1 MRITQLLAFSCKNDN
16 MLSLIKIELYKIF
29 KQKRSYIG
37 FAALIVIILLSHIAM
52 IWEGQ
57 EMHEFI
63 TQNLSDAFFMQ
74 GNLVNGY
81 LVTYLVLNFLW
92 VHVPLLIV
100 LVTADLISGE
110 AQAGTFR
117 IILTRPVSR
126 AKLITAKYIA
136 AMLYTFLFMVI
147 FAVLSLGV
155 GLWIFGKGD
164 LMVIIGSVNIFSE
177 SDVLWR
183 FILAFAYGFI
193 SMCTVAAL
201 SLLLSSLSGNSLSPI
216 LSTMAIIIVFTFIS
230 TLNLGVFST
239 VQPFLLTTY
248 LDSWQSL
255 FSYDLN
261 LRDLFL
267 DAFILCIHIFIFYG
281 LTIFIFR
288 EKDILT

>member
-1 MRITQLLAFSCKNDN
+1 

-29 KQKRSYIG
+29 KKKRSYIG
-37 FAALIVIILLSHIAM
+37 FVALIVIILLSHFAM

-57 EMHEFI
+57 EMHDFI
-63 TQNLSDAFFMQ
+63 TQNLSDAFIMQ

-81 LVTYLVLNFLW
+81 LITYLVLNFLW
-92 VHVPLLIV
+92 VYVPLLIV
-100 LVTADLISGE
+100 LVTGDLISGE

-136 AMLYTFLFMVI
+136 AMLYTFVFMVI
-147 FAVLSLGV
+147 FAVLSLGL

-164 LMVIIGSVNIFSE
+164 LMVIFGSVNIFSE
-177 SDVLWR
+177 NDVLWR
-183 FILAFAYGFI
+183 FILAFFYGFI

-201 SLLLSSLSGNSLSPI
+201 SLLLSSLSENSLSPI

-230 TLNLGVFST
+230 TLNLGIFST
-239 VQPFLLTTY
+239 VNPFLLTTY

-255 FSYDLN
+255 FSYDIKVG
-261 LRDLFL
+261 DLFI
-267 DAFILCIHIFIFYG
+267 DAFILCIYSLVFYG

-288 EKDILT
+288 KKDILS

>member
-1 MRITQLLAFSCKNDN
+1 MLL
-16 MLSLIKIELYKIF
+16 LVEIELYKIF

-37 FAALIVIILLSHIAM
+37 FAALIVIILLSHTAM
-52 IWEGQ
+52 IWEGR
-57 EMHEFI
+57 EMHDFI
-63 TQNLSDAFFMQ
+63 TSNLSEAFFMQ

-81 LVTYLVLNFLW
+81 LISYLVLNFLW

-136 AMLYTFLFMVI
+136 AMFYTFIFMVI
-147 FAVLSLGV
+147 FGVLSLGV

-164 LMVIIGSVNIFSE
+164 LMVIFGSVNVFSE

-183 FILAFAYGFI
+183 FVLAFGYGFV
-193 SMCTVAAL
+193 SMCAVAAL
-201 SLLLSSLSGNSLSPI
+201 SLLLSSLSHNSIGPI

-230 TLNLGVFST
+230 TLNIGIFSA
-239 VQPFLLTTY
+239 VKPFLLTTY
-248 LDSWQSL
+248 LDTWQSL
-255 FSYDLN
+255 FSYDVKLMN
-261 LRDLFL
+261 IFIDV
-267 DAFILCIHIFIFYG
+267 FILCIHILIYYG

-288 EKDILT
+288 KKDILT

>member
-1 MRITQLLAFSCKNDN
+1 

-29 KQKRSYIG
+29 RQKRSYIG
-37 FAALIVIILLSHIAM
+37 FVALIVIILLSHFAM

-57 EMHEFI
+57 EMHDFI
-63 TQNLSDAFFMQ
+63 TQNLSDAFIMQ

-81 LVTYLVLNFLW
+81 LITYLVLNFLW
-92 VHVPLLIV
+92 VYVPLLIV
-100 LVTADLISGE
+100 LVTGDLISGE

-136 AMLYTFLFMVI
+136 AMLYTFVFMVI
-147 FAVLSLGV
+147 FAVLSLGL

-164 LMVIIGSVNIFSE
+164 LMVIFGSVNIFSE
-177 SDVLWR
+177 NDVLWR
-183 FILAFAYGFI
+183 FILAFFYGFI

-201 SLLLSSLSGNSLSPI
+201 SLLLSSLSENSLSPI

-230 TLNLGVFST
+230 TLNLGIFST
-239 VQPFLLTTY
+239 VNPFLLTTY

-255 FSYDLN
+255 FSYDIKVG
-261 LRDLFL
+261 DLFI
-267 DAFILCIHIFIFYG
+267 DAFILCIYSLVFYG

-288 EKDILT
+288 KKDILS

>member
-1 MRITQLLAFSCKNDN
+1 

-37 FAALIVIILLSHIAM
+37 FVALVVIILLSHFAM

-57 EMHEFI
+57 ELHGFI
-63 TQNLSDAFFMQ
+63 TQNLSDVFFMQ

-81 LVTYLVLNFLW
+81 LITYLVLNFLW
-92 VHVPLLIV
+92 VYVPLLIV
-100 LVTADLISGE
+100 LVTGDLISGE

-126 AKLITAKYIA
+126 AKLITAKFIA
-136 AMLYTFLFMVI
+136 AMLYTFVFMII
-147 FAVLSLGV
+147 FAVLSLGL
-155 GLWIFGKGD
+155 GLWFFGKGD
-164 LMVIIGSVNIFSE
+164 LMVIFGSVNIFSE

-183 FILAFAYGFI
+183 FALAFSFGFI

-230 TLNLGVFST
+230 TLNLGIFSRIN
-239 VQPFLLTTY
+239 PFLLTSY
-248 LDSWQSL
+248 LDSWQLL
-255 FSYDLN
+255 FSYDIELG
-261 LRDLFL
+261 DIFI
-267 DAFILCIHIFIFYG
+267 DAIILCIHILIFYG
-281 LTIFIFR
+281 LTIFIFKK
-288 EKDILT
+288 KDILS

>member
-1 MRITQLLAFSCKNDN
+1 MFTLT
-16 MLSLIKIELYKIF
+16 KIELYKIF
-29 KQKRSYIG
+29 SQKRSYIG
-37 FAALIVIILLSHIAM
+37 FAALIMIILLSHIAM
-52 IWEGQ
+52 KWEGQ

-63 TQNLSDAFFMQ
+63 TRNLSEAFFMQ

-81 LVTYLVLNFLW
+81 LITYLVLNFLW
-92 VHVPLLIV
+92 MHVPLLIV

-136 AMLYTFLFMVI
+136 AIFYTFMFMVI
-147 FAVLSLGV
+147 FAVLSLGA

-164 LMVIIGSVNIFSE
+164 LMVIFGSVNIFSE

-183 FILAFAYGFI
+183 FVLAFVYGFI

-201 SLLLSSLSGNSLSPI
+201 SLLLSSMSGNSLGPI
-216 LSTMAIIIVFTFIS
+216 LLTMAIIIVFTFVSSI
-230 TLNLGVFST
+230 NLGTFST
-239 VQPFLLTTY
+239 IKPFLLTTY

-255 FSYDLN
+255 FSYDVKLK
-261 LRDLFL
+261 DIFF
-267 DAFILCIHIFIFYG
+267 DVFILCIHIFIFYG
-281 LTIFIFR
+281 LTIFIFKK
-288 EKDILT
+288 KDILT

>member
-1 MRITQLLAFSCKNDN
+1 MLL
-16 MLSLIKIELYKIF
+16 LVEIELYKIF

-37 FAALIVIILLSHIAM
+37 FAALIVIILLSHTAM
-52 IWEGQ
+52 IWEGR
-57 EMHEFI
+57 EMHDFI
-63 TQNLSDAFFMQ
+63 TSNLSEAFFMQ

-81 LVTYLVLNFLW
+81 LISYLVLNFLW

-136 AMLYTFLFMVI
+136 AMFYTFIFIVI
-147 FAVLSLGV
+147 FGVLSLGV

-164 LMVIIGSVNIFSE
+164 LMVIFGSVNVFSE

-183 FILAFAYGFI
+183 FVLAFGYGFV
-193 SMCTVAAL
+193 SMCAVAAL
-201 SLLLSSLSGNSLSPI
+201 SLLLSSLSHNSIGPI

-230 TLNLGVFST
+230 TLNIGIFSA
-239 VQPFLLTTY
+239 VKPFLLTTY
-248 LDSWQSL
+248 LDTWQSL
-255 FSYDLN
+255 FSYDVKLMN
-261 LRDLFL
+261 IFIDV
-267 DAFILCIHIFIFYG
+267 FILCIHILIYYG

-288 EKDILT
+288 KKDILT

>member
-1 MRITQLLAFSCKNDN
+1 MFT
-16 MLSLIKIELYKIF
+16 LIKIELYKIF

-37 FAALIVIILLSHIAM
+37 FLALIVIILLSHIAM
-52 IWEGQ
+52 KWEGQ

-81 LVTYLVLNFLW
+81 LVTFLVLNFLW

-136 AMLYTFLFMVI
+136 AMLYTFVFMVI

-183 FILAFAYGFI
+183 FILAFIYGFI

-239 VQPFLLTTY
+239 VKPFLLTTY

-255 FSYDLN
+255 FSYDVK
-261 LRDLFL
+261 LRDIFL

-288 EKDILT
+288 KKDILT

>member
-1 MRITQLLAFSCKNDN
+1 

-37 FAALIVIILLSHIAM
+37 FAALVVIIFLSHIAM
-52 IWEGQ
+52 IWEGR
-57 EMHEFI
+57 EMHDFI
-63 TQNLSDAFFMQ
+63 TSNLSEAFFMQ

-81 LVTYLVLNFLW
+81 LISYLVLNFLW

-126 AKLITAKYIA
+126 AKLITAKFIA
-136 AMLYTFLFMVI
+136 AMFYTFIFMVI
-147 FAVLSLGV
+147 FGVLSLGV
-155 GLWIFGKGD
+155 GLWVFGKGD
-164 LMVIIGSVNIFSE
+164 LLVIFGSVNVFSE
-177 SDVLWR
+177 SDILWR
-183 FILAFAYGFI
+183 FVLAFGYGFI

-201 SLLLSSLSGNSLSPI
+201 SLLLSSLSNNSLGPI

-230 TLNLGVFST
+230 TLNLGIFSA
-239 VQPFLLTTY
+239 VKPFLLTTY
-248 LDSWQSL
+248 LDTWQSL
-255 FSYDLN
+255 FSYDVK
-261 LRDLFL
+261 LRDIFI
-267 DAFILCIHIFIFYG
+267 DAFILCIHILIFYG

-288 EKDILT
+288 KKDILT

>member
-1 MRITQLLAFSCKNDN
+1 MY
-16 MLSLIKIELYKIF
+16 SLIKIELYKIF

-57 EMHEFI
+57 EMHDFI
-63 TQNLSDAFFMQ
+63 TQNLSDAFIMQ

-81 LVTYLVLNFLW
+81 LITYLVLNFLW
-92 VHVPLLIV
+92 VYVPLLIV
-100 LVTADLISGE
+100 LVTGDLISGE

-117 IILTRPVSR
+117 IILTKPVSR
-126 AKLITAKYIA
+126 AKIITAKYIA
-136 AMLYTFLFMVI
+136 AMFYTFIFMVI
-147 FAVLSLGV
+147 FAVLSLGL

-164 LMVIIGSVNIFSE
+164 LMVIFGSVNIFSE

-183 FILAFAYGFI
+183 FVLAFTYGFI

-230 TLNLGVFST
+230 SLNLGVLGTLNPYLFTS
-239 VQPFLLTTY
+239 Y
-248 LDSWQSL
+248 LDTWQSL
-255 FSYDLN
+255 FSYDIRLWDI
-261 LRDLFL
+261 LIDALILF
-267 DAFILCIHIFIFYG
+267 IHSLVFYG

-288 EKDILT
+288 KKDILS

>member
-1 MRITQLLAFSCKNDN
+1 M
-16 MLSLIKIELYKIF
+16 
-29 KQKRSYIG
+29 
-37 FAALIVIILLSHIAM
+37 ALIVIIILSHLAM

-57 EMHEFI
+57 EMHDFI
-63 TQNLSDAFFMQ
+63 TQNLSDTFFMQ

-100 LVTADLISGE
+100 LVTGDLISGE

-136 AMLYTFLFMVI
+136 AMLYTFVFMII
-147 FAVLSLGV
+147 FAVLSLGL
-155 GLWIFGKGD
+155 GLWFFGKGD
-164 LMVIIGSVNIFSE
+164 LMVIFGSVNIFSE
-177 SDVLWR
+177 TDVFWR
-183 FILAFAYGFI
+183 FVLAFSFGFI
-193 SMCTVAAL
+193 SMCTVASL

-230 TLNLGVFST
+230 TLNLGIFSR
-239 VQPFLLTTY
+239 VNPFLLTSY

-255 FSYDLN
+255 FSYDIRLW
-261 LRDLFL
+261 DFFM
-267 DAFILCIHIFIFYG
+267 DTFILCIHILVFYG
-281 LTIFIFR
+281 LTVFIFR
-288 EKDILT
+288 RKDILS

>member
-1 MRITQLLAFSCKNDN
+1 

-37 FAALIVIILLSHIAM
+37 FAALIVITLLSHFAM

-57 EMHEFI
+57 EMHDFI
-63 TQNLSDAFFMQ
+63 TQNLSDVFFMQ

-81 LVTYLVLNFLW
+81 LITYLVLNFLW
-92 VHVPLLIV
+92 VYIPLFIV

-136 AMLYTFLFMVI
+136 AMLYTFIFMII

-164 LMVIIGSVNIFSE
+164 LMVLFGSVNIFSE
-177 SDVLWR
+177 TDVLWR
-183 FILAFAYGFI
+183 FILAFTYGFV

-216 LSTMAIIIVFTFIS
+216 LSTMAIIIVFTFVS
-230 TLNLGVFST
+230 TIDLGIFST
-239 VQPFLLTTY
+239 VKLFLLTTY

-255 FSYDLN
+255 FSYDTELK
-261 LRDLFL
+261 DIFI
-267 DAFILCIHIFIFYG
+267 DAFILCIHILVFYG
-281 LTIFIFR
+281 LTIIIFR
-288 EKDILT
+288 KKDILS

>member
-1 MRITQLLAFSCKNDN
+1 

-37 FAALIVIILLSHIAM
+37 FAALIVITLLSHFAM

-57 EMHEFI
+57 EMHDFI
-63 TQNLSDAFFMQ
+63 TQNLSDVFFMQ

-81 LVTYLVLNFLW
+81 LITYLVLNFLW
-92 VHVPLLIV
+92 VYIPLFIV

-110 AQAGTFR
+110 AQAGTYR
-117 IILTRPVSR
+117 ILLTRPVSR

-136 AMLYTFLFMVI
+136 AMLYTFIFMII

-164 LMVIIGSVNIFSE
+164 LMVLFGSVNIFSE
-177 SDVLWR
+177 TDVLWR
-183 FILAFAYGFI
+183 FILAFTYGFV

-216 LSTMAIIIVFTFIS
+216 LSTMAIIIVFTFVS
-230 TLNLGVFST
+230 TIDLGIFST
-239 VQPFLLTTY
+239 VKLFLLTTY

-255 FSYDLN
+255 FSYDTELK
-261 LRDLFL
+261 DIFI
-267 DAFILCIHIFIFYG
+267 DAFILCIHILVFYG
-281 LTIFIFR
+281 LTIIIFR
-288 EKDILT
+288 KKDILS